1 MMSREELKSDTPWY
15 FQPRSYALNTRVCQ
29 AIEFGILDHME
40 GKEGMSKSD
49 AINELL
55 AKALNLNQK
64 KQNGGSI

>member
-1 MMSREELKSDTPWY
+1 MSRNELKSIVPWY
-15 FQPRSYALNTRVCQ
+15 FQPKPYLVKTRTCQ

-40 GKEGMSKSD
+40 NTGLTRSD

-64 KQNGGSI
+64 K